1 MTKITKE
8 IVNVEFGNEFG
19 DMNAAKQYEVPA
31 SNQDHKKKS
40 KKKK

>member
-1 MTKITKE
+1 MTKKTKR

-19 DMNAAKQYEVPA
+19 DMNAAKQYEVSA
-31 SNQDHKKKS
+31 SNKEQEKKS